1 MFTDVAGIW
10 ADSAIEI
17 AGVGEWLDLA
27 DRYTITPGTTS
38 STASQSETMS
48 NAEADAAIIAGTKD
62 PVDTTVRTGHDL
74 YAYEIARA
82 AKDMGLPESAAVIG
96 EAAALVEVGDPLK
109 MFANAGLPASLMLP
123 HDAVG
128 SDGTSTGLFQQQNF
142 PEWGTLEQRMNPF
155 ESAKLFYEKFP
166 QNWETMNPGAVAQA
180 VQRSAFP
187 SKYADMMGRGKELV
201 DNTSLYDTGGWL
213 MPGEFGFNGL
223 NEPEPVLKNAH
234 WKIAESNISKVDE
247 LVGAGVGGGPR
258 VQITNNNNQVIA
270 DQASWQRDQAS
281 RQRTAIMRFGG

>member
-1 MFTDVAGIW
+1 
-10 ADSAIEI
+10 
-17 AGVGEWLDLA
+17 
-27 DRYTITPGTTS
+27 
-38 STASQSETMS
+38 
-48 NAEADAAIIAGTKD
+48 
-62 PVDTTVRTGHDL
+62 
-74 YAYEIARA
+74 
-82 AKDMGLPESAAVIG
+82 MGLPESAAVIG
-96 EAAALVEVGDPLK
+96 EATALVEVGDPLK
-109 MFANAGLPASLMLP
+109 MYANAGLPASLLLP

-128 SDGTSTGLFQQQNF
+128 SNGTSTGLLQQQDF

-155 ESAKLFYEKFP
+155 ESAKMFYEKFP
-166 QNWETMNPGAVAQA
+166 QNWETMDPGAVAQA

-258 VQITNNNNQVIA
+258 VQIVNNNNQVIA
-270 DQASWQRDQAS
+270 DQDSWQRDQAS
-281 RQRTAIMRFGG
+281 RQRTAIMRYGG